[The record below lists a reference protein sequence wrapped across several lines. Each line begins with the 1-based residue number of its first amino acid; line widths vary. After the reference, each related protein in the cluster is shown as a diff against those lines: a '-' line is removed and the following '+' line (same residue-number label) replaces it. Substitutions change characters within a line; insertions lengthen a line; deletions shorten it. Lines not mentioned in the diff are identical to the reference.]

1 MEEEEQ
7 RFIQGIN
14 EKRETAFRELYRRFR
29 NYLVVFA
36 TRTVKSVDVAE
47 DIVQE
52 VFISIWESE
61 KVWNSYAGFK
71 SFLYDA
77 VQNRCLNHL
86 KHEDVRRRHE
96 EYVQQFGEEDDEEDR
111 VMREEVYRKIY
122 ILAKGLPEK
131 CRRVFELSLEGK
143 KNEEI
148 AVALDI
154 SELTVKAH
162 KQNALRYFRER
173 ADELIL
179 LVVVNRIS

>member
-1 MEEEEQ
+1 MHTK
-7 RFIQGIN
+7 GIL
-14 EKRETAFRELYRRFR
+14 AFPTHLCSGNGNLFSDD
-29 NYLVVFA
+29 
-36 TRTVKSVDVAE
+36 SVGSAHSPRSPHL
-47 DIVQE
+47 
-52 VFISIWESE
+52 F
-61 KVWNSYAGFK
+61 
-71 SFLYDA
+71 
-77 VQNRCLNHL
+77 CLNHL

-96 EYVQQFGEEDDEEDR
+96 EYVQQFGEEDDEDR

-148 AVALDI
+148 AVTLNI